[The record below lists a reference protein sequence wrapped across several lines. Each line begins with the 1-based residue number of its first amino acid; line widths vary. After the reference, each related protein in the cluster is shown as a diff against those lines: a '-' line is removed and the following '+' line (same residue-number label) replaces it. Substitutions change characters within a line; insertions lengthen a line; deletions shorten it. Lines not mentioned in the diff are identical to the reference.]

1 MIRDIIHKKILAQK
15 PKIKQWFEEQ
25 SQGLVFP
32 FYASLD
38 LRDSG
43 AKAAPVDANL
53 FPAGFNNI
61 CGIDQENI
69 PSIAK
74 NYLTRHYGP
83 LKKVLLLAEEHTHN
97 PYYWDNIYSLKEILS
112 SSAMRAVVCVPG
124 KNIQTQTK
132 ITSAAGREIVL
143 ELLEEQTK
151 DADLIISNNDFSSE
165 YVIPEHIP
173 IAPHPSMGW
182 RHRRKDWFFRE
193 YNRLAEKFSKL
204 INLDPWHLT
213 IKTELF
219 KSFHPDDPS
228 SLSQLKT
235 KLDAFLE
242 DLKPKYKKI
251 NKLPYAF
258 LKNNSGTYGLG
269 VTFVQEAHEVEQWNY
284 KTRKKM
290 KTAKGGNKITELILQ
305 EGISTILTNSNERL
319 EPVIYMVGNNL
330 VGGFL
335 RAHKQ
340 KGIKENLNSPGAV
353 YRKLCMSDLTVE
365 IEGRLEENVYG
376 WIAKLAVLALAFELK
391 TNQPYK
397 KNA

>member
-1 MIRDIIHKKILAQK
+1 MIRDIIHKRILAKK

-43 AKAAPVDANL
+43 SKTAPVDANL

-61 CGIDQENI
+61 CSIDQEGI
-69 PSIAK
+69 PSIAAD
-74 NYLTRHYGP
+74 YLSRHYGR
-83 LKKVLLLAEEHTHN
+83 LKKIILLAEEHTHN

-112 SSAMRAVVCVPG
+112 STTAKVVVCVPG
-124 KNIQTQTK
+124 KNIQNEKK
-132 ITSAAGREIVL
+132 ITSAGGREVNIH
-143 ELLEEQTK
+143 LLHEQTR

-165 YVIPEHIP
+165 YTIPKHIP
-173 IAPHPSMGW
+173 IAPHPRMGW
-182 RHRRKDWFFRE
+182 RHRRKNWFFRE
-193 YNRLAEKFSKL
+193 YNLLAEKFSTL
-204 INLDPWHLT
+204 IDLDPWHLT

-219 KSFHPDDPS
+219 ASFRPDDPS

-235 KLDAFLE
+235 NLDAFLE

-269 VTFVQEAHEVEQWNY
+269 ITSVQEAGEVEQWNY
-284 KTRKKM
+284 KTRKTM
-290 KTAKGGNKITELILQ
+290 KAAKGGNKVTELILQ
-305 EGISTILTNSNERL
+305 EGISTILKNSKERV
-319 EPVIYMVGNNL
+319 EPVIYMVGKNL

-335 RAHKQ
+335 RTHKQ
-340 KGIKENLNSPGAV
+340 KGERENLNSPGAV

-365 IEGRLEENVYG
+365 VEGHLEENVYG
-376 WIAKLAVLALAFELK
+376 WIAKLALLALAFELRN
-391 TNQPYK
+391 NQP
-397 KNA
+397 